1 LKKLKVQIRP
11 WSLGDSEFVIDGKFM
26 VDQRRAVFV
35 GGVPRPLKA
44 CELALAMNDLFG
56 GVCSASIDTDSELKY
71 PKGAGRVVF
80 SNQKSYV
87 MAIKARFVQL
97 KQMDQSVKRVIK

>member
-1 LKKLKVQIRP
+1 
-11 WSLGDSEFVIDGKFM
+11 M

-97 KQMDQSVKRVIK
+97 KQMDQSVKRVIKRIKLII